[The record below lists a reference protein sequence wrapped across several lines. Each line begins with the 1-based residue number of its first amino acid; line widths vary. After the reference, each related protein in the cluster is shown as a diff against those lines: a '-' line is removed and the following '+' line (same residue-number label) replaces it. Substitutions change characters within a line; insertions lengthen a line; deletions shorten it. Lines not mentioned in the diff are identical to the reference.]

1 MLLGTPFHA
10 RTQPLNEAQVWRRWS
25 GYLAAGAYELTHER
39 EYWAIR
45 NAAALIDVSPLLKYH
60 VHGPDAARLLDRV
73 VTRDVSK
80 LGVGR
85 VMYTPWCDAEGKV
98 IDDGTVTRLDAQRF
112 RLTAAEPNIR
122 WLSMNAVGLDV
133 RIEDVSNQIGSLAL
147 QGPKSRLIL
156 TACAADPLDGLK
168 YFGITQTRIGDV
180 PVTISRTG
188 YTGDLGYELWCD
200 ARDAV
205 TIWDTLMS
213 AGTAYGITPTGILAL
228 DIARVEAG
236 LIMLDVDYTSA
247 HVATIPEQ
255 KSSPFELNLGWAV
268 DLNKAA
274 RFVGRKALAA
284 EKAAGSAWQMVGLEI
299 EWPNLE
305 RLFWDEGLPPRIP
318 NTTVRASIP
327 LSSLGRQVGY
337 ASSSCWSPLLK
348 KYIAL
353 AHVEAAHAKPGDL
366 LMFEIMVQ
374 HKHRYTPARVVPLP
388 FFNPERKRK

>member
-133 RIEDVSNQIGSLAL
+133 RIEDVSNQIASLAL

>member
-156 TACAADPLDGLK
+156 NACAADALDGLK

-200 ARDAV
+200 SRDAV
-205 TIWDTLMS
+205 AIWDTLIS

-268 DLNKAA
+268 DLNKAT

-318 NTTVRASIP
+318 TTTVRASIP
-327 LSSLGRQVGY
+327 LSSMGRQVGY

-388 FFNPERKRK
+388 FFNPERKRG

>member
-156 TACAADPLDGLK
+156 NACAADALDR
-168 YFGITQTRIGDV
+168 FRRIGREMRLHELIDATRV
-180 PVTISRTG
+180 GEGFVAKGKSVRT
-188 YTGDLGYELWCD
+188 LL
-200 ARDAV
+200 V
-205 TIWDTLMS
+205 
-213 AGTAYGITPTGILAL
+213 
-228 DIARVEAG
+228 
-236 LIMLDVDYTSA
+236 
-247 HVATIPEQ
+247 IP
-255 KSSPFELNLGWAV
+255 
-268 DLNKAA
+268 
-274 RFVGRKALAA
+274 R
-284 EKAAGSAWQMVGLEI
+284 
-299 EWPNLE
+299 
-305 RLFWDEGLPPRIP
+305 
-318 NTTVRASIP
+318 
-327 LSSLGRQVGY
+327 
-337 ASSSCWSPLLK
+337 
-348 KYIAL
+348 
-353 AHVEAAHAKPGDL
+353 
-366 LMFEIMVQ
+366 
-374 HKHRYTPARVVPLP
+374 
-388 FFNPERKRK
+388 